1 MAGGMGG
8 MLGGDIL
15 LGIIVGFGIIAAIMV
30 IGFFLLMKS
39 INELKNSVTRL
50 ENRMD
55 NVEGTVNEVAKQLEE
70 V

>member
-39 INELKNSVTRL
+39 INDLKNSVTRL

-55 NVEGTVNEVAKQLEE
+55 NVERTVNEVAKQLEE